1 MANTSVESQID
12 KIIEKSTEGLEEDPD
27 HAESVEEESE
37 QDEQQ
42 EQQECDEAEADSG
55 DEPENIENINVEVFN
70 IALHQYLKLNEEINV
85 LLTSLKERNK
95 KKKELAQTLSSFLQQ
110 NKVQTVNLGGSY
122 KGKFLENTVSYKTTG
137 FTKRAITEAI
147 HDELKEDDEIFTKVM
162 SAISSRTKSVESWNI
177 KLRSEKKPSTKIA
190 KAKSKIEMAEELLNE

>member
-12 KIIEKSTEGLEEDPD
+12 KIIEKTTEGLEEDPD
-27 HAESVEEESE
+27 HAESVEEQSK